1 MFSFNYYNSFNM
13 NKFDR
18 FQYDIKNNYDNKV
31 VINLSPST
39 SFRSR
44 CEFSYEK
51 NHYVMHDIDK
61 KIYMK
66 TFKDASLDIQKLM
79 PVLLNKINENNEI
92 KHKLFQVNFR
102 SNQHNE
108 IMVTMIYH
116 KIIDKS
122 LINLVNQISEDLKAN
137 MIIRSKNYKYETR
150 GLYLDDTLIN
160 KNLKIYQTD
169 NTFTQSNKY
178 LVDKII
184 LKVIDFIE
192 NPDDLLELYCG
203 IGTFTIPLS
212 FMFNKVLATENNR
225 SSIKCLNKSLEDNN
239 ISNIHN
245 ARLSSDEVSELFK
258 GKFFNRMN
266 LKNISDF
273 NFSHILLDPPR
284 SGLTEDVINLA
295 SNFKN
300 IIYVSCNA
308 ETYIRDINLIRSH
321 KITNI
326 ELFDQFP
333 NKNHLEIVSV
343 LKMVE

>member
-1 MFSFNYYNSFNM
+1 M

-18 FQYDIKNNYDNKV
+18 FQDDIKNNYDEKV

-44 CEFSYEK
+44 CEFSYGK
-51 NHYVMHDIDK
+51 NHYVMHDINE
-61 KIYMK
+61 KIYIK

-79 PVLLNKINENNEI
+79 PVLLKRINENNEVN
-92 KHKLFQVNFR
+92 HKLFQVNFR
-102 SNQHNE
+102 SNQHNK

-122 LINLVNQISEDLKAN
+122 LINLVNQISDDLKVN
-137 MIIRSKNYKYETR
+137 IIIRSKNYKYETR
-150 GLYLDDTLIN
+150 GLYLDDTLIY

-178 LVDKII
+178 LVDKMIF
-184 LKVIDFIE
+184 KVIDFIE

-212 FMFNKVLATENNR
+212 FIFNKVLATENNR
-225 SSIKCLNKSLEDNN
+225 NSIKCLNKSLKENN

-258 GKFFNRMN
+258 GKIFNRMN
-266 LKNISDF
+266 SKSISDF

-284 SGLTEDVINLA
+284 SGLTEDVIKLA
-295 SNFKN
+295 SNFEN
-300 IIYVSCNA
+300 IIYVSCSA

-343 LKMVE
+343 LKMIE

>member
-1 MFSFNYYNSFNM
+1 M

-18 FQYDIKNNYDNKV
+18 FQDDIKNNYDEKV

-44 CEFSYEK
+44 CEFSYGK
-51 NHYVMHDIDK
+51 NHYVMHDVNG
-61 KIYMK
+61 KIYIK
-66 TFKDASLDIQKLM
+66 TFKDASLDIQNLM
-79 PVLLNKINENNEI
+79 PVLLKRINENNEI
-92 KHKLFQVNFR
+92 NHKLFQVNFR
-102 SNQHNE
+102 SNQHNK

-122 LINLVNQISEDLKAN
+122 LINLVNQISEDLKVN
-137 MIIRSKNYKYETR
+137 IIIRSKNYKYETK
-150 GLYLDDTLIN
+150 GLYLDDTLIY

-178 LVDKII
+178 LVDKMIF
-184 LKVIDFIE
+184 KVIDLIE

-212 FMFNKVLATENNR
+212 FIFNKVLATENNR
-225 SSIKCLNKSLEDNN
+225 NSIKCLNKSLKENN

-258 GKFFNRMN
+258 GKIFNRMN
-266 LKNISDF
+266 SKSISDF

-343 LKMVE
+343 LKMIE

>member
-1 MFSFNYYNSFNM
+1 M

-18 FQYDIKNNYDNKV
+18 FQVNIKNNYDDKV

-51 NHYVMHDIDK
+51 NHYVMHDVNG
-61 KIYMK
+61 KIYIK
-66 TFKDASLDIQKLM
+66 TFKDASLDIQNLM
-79 PVLLNKINENNEI
+79 PVLLKRINENNEI
-92 KHKLFQVNFR
+92 NHKLFQVNFR
-102 SNQHNE
+102 SNQHNK

-116 KIIDKS
+116 KIIDES
-122 LINLVNQISEDLKAN
+122 LINLVNQISEDLKVN
-137 MIIRSKNYKYETR
+137 IIIRSKNYKYETK
-150 GLYLDDTLIN
+150 GLYLDDSLIY

-178 LVDKII
+178 LVDKMIF
-184 LKVIDFIE
+184 KVIDFIE

-212 FMFNKVLATENNR
+212 FIFNKVLATENNR
-225 SSIKCLNKSLEDNN
+225 NSIKCLNKSLKENN

-266 LKNISDF
+266 SKSISDF
-273 NFSHILLDPPR
+273 NFSHILLDAAYGIRFDSPITKL
-284 SGLTEDVINLA
+284 SKVNLEFVFIETLSINDKSL
-295 SNFKN
+295 
-300 IIYVSCNA
+300 
-308 ETYIRDINLIRSH
+308 
-321 KITNI
+321 
-326 ELFDQFP
+326 QF
-333 NKNHLEIVSV
+333 IF
-343 LKMVE
+343 

>member
-1 MFSFNYYNSFNM
+1 M

-18 FQYDIKNNYDNKV
+18 FQDDIKNNYDNKV

-51 NHYVMHDIDK
+51 NHYVMHDINE
-61 KIYMK
+61 KIYIK
-66 TFKDASLDIQKLM
+66 TFKDASLDIQNLM
-79 PVLLNKINENNEI
+79 PVLLKKINENDKIN
-92 KHKLFQVNFR
+92 HKLFQVNFR

-122 LINLVNQISEDLKAN
+122 LINLVNQISEDLKVN
-137 MIIRSKNYKYETR
+137 IIIRSKNYKYETR
-150 GLYLDDTLIN
+150 GLYLDDTLIY

-178 LVDKII
+178 LVDKMI

-212 FMFNKVLATENNR
+212 FIFNKVLATENNR
-225 SSIKCLNKSLEDNN
+225 NSIKCLNKSLEENN

-258 GKFFNRMN
+258 GKIFNRMN
-266 LKNISDF
+266 SKSISDF

-308 ETYIRDINLIRSH
+308 ETYIRDINLISSH

-343 LKMVE
+343 LKMIE

>member
-1 MFSFNYYNSFNM
+1 M

-18 FQYDIKNNYDNKV
+18 FQDDIKNNYDEKV
-31 VINLSPST
+31 VINLSPSK

-44 CEFSYEK
+44 CEFSYGK
-51 NHYVMHDIDK
+51 NHYVMHDINE
-61 KIYMK
+61 KIYIK
-66 TFKDASLDIQKLM
+66 TFKDASLDIQNLM
-79 PVLLNKINENNEI
+79 PVLLKRINENNEI
-92 KHKLFQVNFR
+92 NHKLFQVNFR
-102 SNQHNE
+102 SNQHNK

-122 LINLVNQISEDLKAN
+122 LINIVNQISDDLKVN
-137 MIIRSKNYKYETR
+137 IIIRSKNYKYETR
-150 GLYLDDTLIN
+150 GLYLDDTLIY

-178 LVDKII
+178 LVDKMIF
-184 LKVIDFIE
+184 KVIDFIE

-212 FMFNKVLATENNR
+212 FIFNKVLATENNR
-225 SSIKCLNKSLEDNN
+225 NSIKCLKKSLKENN

-266 LKNISDF
+266 SKSISDF

-300 IIYVSCNA
+300 IIYVSCSA

-343 LKMVE
+343 LKMIE

>member
-1 MFSFNYYNSFNM
+1 M

-18 FQYDIKNNYDNKV
+18 FQDDIKNNYDEKV

-51 NHYVMHDIDK
+51 NHYVMHDINE
-61 KIYMK
+61 KIYIK
-66 TFKDASLDIQKLM
+66 TFKDASLDIQNLM
-79 PVLLNKINENNEI
+79 PVLLKRINENNEI
-92 KHKLFQVNFR
+92 NHKLFQVNFR
-102 SNQHNE
+102 SNQHNK

-122 LINLVNQISEDLKAN
+122 LINLVNQISGDLKVN
-137 MIIRSKNYKYETR
+137 IIIRSKNYKYETR
-150 GLYLDDTLIN
+150 DLYLDDTLIY

-178 LVDKII
+178 LVDKMIF
-184 LKVIDFIE
+184 KVIDFIE

-212 FMFNKVLATENNR
+212 FIFNKVLATENNR
-225 SSIKCLNKSLEDNN
+225 NSIKCLNKSLKENN

-258 GKFFNRMN
+258 GKIFNRMN
-266 LKNISDF
+266 SKSISDF

-300 IIYVSCNA
+300 IIYISCNA

-343 LKMVE
+343 LKMIE

>member
-1 MFSFNYYNSFNM
+1 M
-13 NKFDR
+13 NKFDK
-18 FQYDIKNNYDNKV
+18 FQDDIKNNYDEKV

-51 NHYVMHDIDK
+51 NHYVMHDINE
-61 KIYMK
+61 KIYIK
-66 TFKDASLDIQKLM
+66 TFKDASLDIQNLM
-79 PVLLNKINENNEI
+79 PVLLKRINENNEI
-92 KHKLFQVNFR
+92 NHKLFQVNFR
-102 SNQHNE
+102 SNQHNK

-116 KIIDKS
+116 KIIDES
-122 LINLVNQISEDLKAN
+122 LINLVNQISEDLKVN
-137 MIIRSKNYKYETR
+137 IIIRSKNYKYETK
-150 GLYLDDTLIN
+150 GLYLDDSLIY

-178 LVDKII
+178 LVDKMIF
-184 LKVIDFIE
+184 KVIDFIE

-212 FMFNKVLATENNR
+212 FIFNKVLATENNR
-225 SSIKCLNKSLEDNN
+225 NSIKCLNKSLKENN

-258 GKFFNRMN
+258 GKIFNRMN
-266 LKNISDF
+266 SKNIYDF

-308 ETYIRDINLIRSH
+308 KTYIRDINLIKSH
-321 KITNI
+321 KITKI

>member
-1 MFSFNYYNSFNM
+1 M

-18 FQYDIKNNYDNKV
+18 FQDDIKNNYDEKV

-44 CEFSYEK
+44 CEFSYGK
-51 NHYVMHDIDK
+51 NHYVMHDINE
-61 KIYMK
+61 KIYIK
-66 TFKDASLDIQKLM
+66 TFKDASLDIQNLM
-79 PVLLNKINENNEI
+79 PVLLKRINENNEVN
-92 KHKLFQVNFR
+92 HKLFQVNFR
-102 SNQHNE
+102 SNQHNK

-122 LINLVNQISEDLKAN
+122 LINLVNQISDDLKVN
-137 MIIRSKNYKYETR
+137 IIIRSKNYKYETR
-150 GLYLDDTLIN
+150 GLYLDDTLIY

-178 LVDKII
+178 LVDKMIF
-184 LKVIDFIE
+184 KVIDFIE

-212 FMFNKVLATENNR
+212 FIFNKVLATENNR
-225 SSIKCLNKSLEDNN
+225 NSIKCLKKSLKENN

-266 LKNISDF
+266 SKSISDF

-300 IIYVSCNA
+300 IIYVSCSA

-343 LKMVE
+343 LKMIE

>member
-1 MFSFNYYNSFNM
+1 M

-18 FQYDIKNNYDNKV
+18 FQDDIKNNYDEKV

-44 CEFSYEK
+44 CEFSYGK
-51 NHYVMHDIDK
+51 NHYVMHDINE
-61 KIYMK
+61 KIYIK
-66 TFKDASLDIQKLM
+66 TFKDASLDIQNLM
-79 PVLLNKINENNEI
+79 PVLLKRINENNEVN
-92 KHKLFQVNFR
+92 HKLFQVNFR
-102 SNQHNE
+102 SNQHNK

-122 LINLVNQISEDLKAN
+122 LINIVNQISDDLKVN
-137 MIIRSKNYKYETR
+137 IIIRSKNYKYETR
-150 GLYLDDTLIN
+150 GLYLDDTLIY

-178 LVDKII
+178 LVDKMIF
-184 LKVIDFIE
+184 KVIDFIE

-212 FMFNKVLATENNR
+212 FIFNKVLATENNR
-225 SSIKCLNKSLEDNN
+225 NSIKCLKKSLKENN

-266 LKNISDF
+266 SESISDF

-300 IIYVSCNA
+300 IIYVSCSA

-333 NKNHLEIVSV
+333 NKNHLEIMSV
-343 LKMVE
+343 LKMIE

>member
-1 MFSFNYYNSFNM
+1 M

-18 FQYDIKNNYDNKV
+18 FQDDIKNNYEDKL

-51 NHYVMHDIDK
+51 NYYVMHDINE
-61 KIYMK
+61 KIYIK
-66 TFKDASLDIQKLM
+66 TFKDASLDIQNLM
-79 PVLLNKINENNEI
+79 PVLLKKINENNEI
-92 KHKLFQVNFR
+92 KHKLFQINFR
-102 SNQHNE
+102 SNQHNK
-108 IMVTMIYH
+108 IMVTLIYH

-122 LINLVNQISEDLKAN
+122 LINLVNQISEDLEVN

-150 GLYLDDTLIN
+150 SLYLKDILTY

-178 LVDKII
+178 LVDGMI

-192 NPDDLLELYCG
+192 NPNDLLELYCG
-203 IGTFTIPLS
+203 IGTFTVPLS
-212 FMFNKVLATENNR
+212 FIFNKVLATENNR
-225 SSIKCLNKSLEDNN
+225 NSIRCLNKSLEENN
-239 ISNIHN
+239 ISNIYN
-245 ARLSSDEVSELFK
+245 ARLSSEEVSELFK
-258 GKFFNRMN
+258 GKIFNRMN
-266 LKNISDF
+266 STNISDF

-308 ETYIRDINLIRSH
+308 KTYIRDINLIKSH
-321 KITNI
+321 KITKI

>member
-1 MFSFNYYNSFNM
+1 M

-18 FQYDIKNNYDNKV
+18 FQVNIKNNYDDKV

-44 CEFSYEK
+44 CEFSYGK
-51 NHYVMHDIDK
+51 NHYVMHDVNG
-61 KIYMK
+61 KIYIK
-66 TFKDASLDIQKLM
+66 TFKDASLDIQNLM
-79 PVLLNKINENNEI
+79 PVLLKRINENNEI
-92 KHKLFQVNFR
+92 NHKLFQVNFR
-102 SNQHNE
+102 SNQHNK

-122 LINLVNQISEDLKAN
+122 LLNLVNQISDDLKVN
-137 MIIRSKNYKYETR
+137 IIIRSKNFKYETKC
-150 GLYLDDTLIN
+150 LYLDDTLIYQ
-160 KNLKIYQTD
+160 NLKIYQTD

-178 LVDKII
+178 LVDKMIF
-184 LKVIDFIE
+184 KVIDFIE

-212 FMFNKVLATENNR
+212 FIFNKVLATENNR
-225 SSIKCLNKSLEDNN
+225 NSIKCLNKSLKENN

-258 GKFFNRMN
+258 GKIFNRMN
-266 LKNISDF
+266 SKSISDF

-300 IIYVSCNA
+300 IIYISCNA

-343 LKMVE
+343 LKMIE

>member
-1 MFSFNYYNSFNM
+1 M

-18 FQYDIKNNYDNKV
+18 FQDDIKNNYDEKV

-44 CEFSYEK
+44 CEFSYGK
-51 NHYVMHDIDK
+51 NHYVMHDINE
-61 KIYMK
+61 KIYIK
-66 TFKDASLDIQKLM
+66 TFKDASLDIQNLM
-79 PVLLNKINENNEI
+79 PVLLKRINENNEVN
-92 KHKLFQVNFR
+92 HKLFQVNFR
-102 SNQHNE
+102 SNQHNK

-122 LINLVNQISEDLKAN
+122 LINIVNQISDDLKVN
-137 MIIRSKNYKYETR
+137 IIIRSKNYKYETR
-150 GLYLDDTLIN
+150 GLYLDDTLIY

-178 LVDKII
+178 LVDKMIF
-184 LKVIDFIE
+184 KVIDFIE

-212 FMFNKVLATENNR
+212 FIFNKVLATENNR
-225 SSIKCLNKSLEDNN
+225 NSIKCLRKSLKENN

-266 LKNISDF
+266 SKSISDF

-300 IIYVSCNA
+300 IIYVSCSA

-343 LKMVE
+343 LKMIE

>member
-1 MFSFNYYNSFNM
+1 
-13 NKFDR
+13 
-18 FQYDIKNNYDNKV
+18 
-31 VINLSPST
+31 
-39 SFRSR
+39 
-44 CEFSYEK
+44 
-51 NHYVMHDIDK
+51 
-61 KIYMK
+61 
-66 TFKDASLDIQKLM
+66 M
-79 PVLLNKINENNEI
+79 PVLLKRINENNEI
-92 KHKLFQVNFR
+92 NHKLFQVNFR
-102 SNQHNE
+102 SNQHNK

-122 LINLVNQISEDLKAN
+122 LINILNEISDDLKVN
-137 MIIRSKNYKYETR
+137 IIIRSKNYKYETK
-150 GLYLDDTLIN
+150 GLYLDDSLIY

-178 LVDKII
+178 LVDKMIF
-184 LKVIDFIE
+184 KVIDFIE
-192 NPDDLLELYCG
+192 NPEDLLELYCG

-212 FMFNKVLATENNR
+212 FIFNKVLATENNR
-225 SSIKCLNKSLEDNN
+225 NSIKCLNKSLKENN

-258 GKFFNRMN
+258 GKIFNRMN
-266 LKNISDF
+266 SKSISDF

-300 IIYVSCNA
+300 IIYVSCST

-343 LKMVE
+343 LKMIE

>member
-1 MFSFNYYNSFNM
+1 M

-18 FQYDIKNNYDNKV
+18 FQDDIKNNYDEKV

-51 NHYVMHDIDK
+51 NHYVMHGISE
-61 KIYMK
+61 KIYIK
-66 TFKDASLDIQKLM
+66 NFKDASLDIQNLM
-79 PVLLNKINENNEI
+79 PVLLKRINENNVVN
-92 KHKLFQVNFR
+92 HKLFQINFR
-102 SNQHNE
+102 SNQHNK

-116 KIIDKS
+116 KIINKS
-122 LINLVNQISEDLKAN
+122 LINLVNQISEDLKVN
-137 MIIRSKNYKYETR
+137 IIIRSKNYKYETR
-150 GLYLDDTLIN
+150 GLYLDDTLIY

-178 LVDKII
+178 LVDKMIF
-184 LKVIDFIE
+184 KVIDFIE

-212 FMFNKVLATENNR
+212 FIFNKVLATENNR
-225 SSIKCLNKSLEDNN
+225 NSIKCLNKSLKENN

-266 LKNISDF
+266 SKSISDF

-284 SGLTEDVINLA
+284 SGLTKDVINLA

-300 IIYVSCNA
+300 IIYVSCSA

-343 LKMVE
+343 LKMIE

>member
-1 MFSFNYYNSFNM
+1 M

-18 FQYDIKNNYDNKV
+18 FQDDIKNNYEDKL

-51 NHYVMHDIDK
+51 NHYVMHDNNK
-61 KIYMK
+61 KIYIK
-66 TFKDASLDIQKLM
+66 TFKDASLDIQNLM
-79 PVLLNKINENNEI
+79 PVLLKKINENNKI
-92 KHKLFQVNFR
+92 NHKLFQVNFR

-122 LINLVNQISEDLKAN
+122 LINLVNQISEDLRVN

-150 GLYLDDTLIN
+150 GLYLDDTLIY

-178 LVDKII
+178 LVDKMI
-184 LKVIDFIE
+184 LRVIDFIE

-212 FMFNKVLATENNR
+212 FIFNKVLATENNR
-225 SSIKCLNKSLEDNN
+225 NSIKCLNKSLEENN

-266 LKNISDF
+266 SKNISDF

-343 LKMVE
+343 LKMIE

>member
-1 MFSFNYYNSFNM
+1 M

-18 FQYDIKNNYDNKV
+18 FQDDIKNNYDEKV

-44 CEFSYEK
+44 CEFSYGK
-51 NHYVMHDIDK
+51 NHYVMHDINE
-61 KIYMK
+61 KIYIK
-66 TFKDASLDIQKLM
+66 TFKDASLDIQNLM
-79 PVLLNKINENNEI
+79 PVLLKRINENNEVN
-92 KHKLFQVNFR
+92 HKLFQVNFR
-102 SNQHNE
+102 SNQHNK

-122 LINLVNQISEDLKAN
+122 LINIVNQISDDLKVN
-137 MIIRSKNYKYETR
+137 IIIRSKNYKYETR
-150 GLYLDDTLIN
+150 GLYLDDTLIY

-178 LVDKII
+178 LVDKMIF
-184 LKVIDFIE
+184 KVIDFIE

-212 FMFNKVLATENNR
+212 FIFNKVLATENNR
-225 SSIKCLNKSLEDNN
+225 NSIKCLKKSLKENN

-258 GKFFNRMN
+258 GRIFNRMN
-266 LKNISDF
+266 SKSTSDF

-300 IIYVSCNA
+300 IIYVSCSA

-343 LKMVE
+343 LKMIE

>member
-1 MFSFNYYNSFNM
+1 M

-18 FQYDIKNNYDNKV
+18 FQDNIKNNYDEKV

-44 CEFSYEK
+44 CEFSYGK
-51 NHYVMHDIDK
+51 NHYVMHDINE
-61 KIYMK
+61 KIYIK
-66 TFKDASLDIQKLM
+66 TFKDASLDIQNLM
-79 PVLLNKINENNEI
+79 PVLLKRINENNEVN
-92 KHKLFQVNFR
+92 HKLFQVNFR
-102 SNQHNE
+102 SNQHNK

-122 LINLVNQISEDLKAN
+122 LINIVNQISDDLKVN
-137 MIIRSKNYKYETR
+137 IIIRSKNYKYETR
-150 GLYLDDTLIN
+150 GLYLDDTLIY

-178 LVDKII
+178 LVDKMIF
-184 LKVIDFIE
+184 KVIDFIE

-212 FMFNKVLATENNR
+212 FIFNKVLATENNR
-225 SSIKCLNKSLEDNN
+225 NSIKCLKKSLKENN

-266 LKNISDF
+266 SKSISDF

-300 IIYVSCNA
+300 IIYVSCSA

-343 LKMVE
+343 LKMIE

>member
-1 MFSFNYYNSFNM
+1 M
-13 NKFDR
+13 NKFDK
-18 FQYDIKNNYDNKV
+18 FQDDIKNNYDEKV

-44 CEFSYEK
+44 CEFSYGK
-51 NHYVMHDIDK
+51 NHYVMHDVNG
-61 KIYMK
+61 KIYIK
-66 TFKDASLDIQKLM
+66 TFKDASLDIQNLM
-79 PVLLNKINENNEI
+79 PVLLKRINENNEVN
-92 KHKLFQVNFR
+92 HKLFQVNFR
-102 SNQHNE
+102 SNQHNK

-122 LINLVNQISEDLKAN
+122 LINLVNQISDDLKVN
-137 MIIRSKNYKYETR
+137 IIIRSKNYKYETR
-150 GLYLDDTLIN
+150 GLYLDDTLIY

-178 LVDKII
+178 LVDKMIF
-184 LKVIDFIE
+184 KVIDLIE
-192 NPDDLLELYCG
+192 SPDDLLELYCG

-212 FMFNKVLATENNR
+212 FIFNKVLATENNR
-225 SSIKCLNKSLEDNN
+225 NSIKCLNKSLKENN

-258 GKFFNRMN
+258 GKIFNRMN
-266 LKNISDF
+266 SKSISDF

-300 IIYVSCNA
+300 IIYVSCST

-343 LKMVE
+343 LKMIE

>member
-1 MFSFNYYNSFNM
+1 M

-18 FQYDIKNNYDNKV
+18 FQDDIKNNYDEKV

-44 CEFSYEK
+44 CEFSYGK
-51 NHYVMHDIDK
+51 NHYVMHDVNG
-61 KIYMK
+61 KIYIK
-66 TFKDASLDIQKLM
+66 TFKDASLDIQNLM
-79 PVLLNKINENNEI
+79 PVLLKRINENNEVN
-92 KHKLFQVNFR
+92 HKLFQVNFR
-102 SNQHNE
+102 SNQHNK

-122 LINLVNQISEDLKAN
+122 LINIVNQISDDLKVN
-137 MIIRSKNYKYETR
+137 IIIRSKNYKYETR
-150 GLYLDDTLIN
+150 GLYLDDTLIY

-178 LVDKII
+178 LVDKMIF
-184 LKVIDFIE
+184 KVIDFIE

-212 FMFNKVLATENNR
+212 FIFNKVLATENNR
-225 SSIKCLNKSLEDNN
+225 NSIKCLKKSLKENN

-266 LKNISDF
+266 SKSISDF

-300 IIYVSCNA
+300 IIYVSCSA

-343 LKMVE
+343 LKMIE

>member
-1 MFSFNYYNSFNM
+1 M

-18 FQYDIKNNYDNKV
+18 FQVNIKNNYDDKV

-51 NHYVMHDIDK
+51 NHYVMHDINE
-61 KIYMK
+61 KIYIK
-66 TFKDASLDIQKLM
+66 TFKDASLDIQNLM
-79 PVLLNKINENNEI
+79 PVLLKRINENNEI
-92 KHKLFQVNFR
+92 NHKLFQVNFR
-102 SNQHNE
+102 SNQHNK

-122 LINLVNQISEDLKAN
+122 LINLVNQISDDLKVN
-137 MIIRSKNYKYETR
+137 IIIRSKNYKYETR
-150 GLYLDDTLIN
+150 GLYLDDTLIY

-178 LVDKII
+178 LVDKMIF
-184 LKVIDFIE
+184 KVIDFIE

-212 FMFNKVLATENNR
+212 FIFNKVLATENNR
-225 SSIKCLNKSLEDNN
+225 NSIKCLNKSLKENN

-258 GKFFNRMN
+258 GKIFNRMN
-266 LKNISDF
+266 SKSISDF

-300 IIYVSCNA
+300 IIYISCNA

-343 LKMVE
+343 LKMIE

>member
-1 MFSFNYYNSFNM
+1 M

-18 FQYDIKNNYDNKV
+18 FQDDIKNNYDNKV

-66 TFKDASLDIQKLM
+66 TFKDASLDIQNLM
-79 PVLLNKINENNEI
+79 PVLLKKINENNEI
-92 KHKLFQVNFR
+92 KHELFQVNFR

-178 LVDKII
+178 LVDKMI

-192 NPDDLLELYCG
+192 NPNDLLELYCG

-225 SSIKCLNKSLEDNN
+225 NSIKCLNKSLEDNN

-266 LKNISDF
+266 SKKISDF
-273 NFSHILLDPPR
+273 NFSHILVDPPR
-284 SGLTEDVINLA
+284 YGLTEDVINLA

-343 LKMVE
+343 LKMIE

>member
-1 MFSFNYYNSFNM
+1 M

-18 FQYDIKNNYDNKV
+18 FQDDIKNNYDEKV

-44 CEFSYEK
+44 CEFSYGK
-51 NHYVMHDIDK
+51 NHYVMHDINE
-61 KIYMK
+61 KIYIK
-66 TFKDASLDIQKLM
+66 TFKDASLDIQNLM
-79 PVLLNKINENNEI
+79 PVLLKRINENNEVN
-92 KHKLFQVNFR
+92 HKLFQVNFR
-102 SNQHNE
+102 SNQHNK

-122 LINLVNQISEDLKAN
+122 LINIVNQISDDLKVN
-137 MIIRSKNYKYETR
+137 IIIRSKNYKYETR
-150 GLYLDDTLIN
+150 GLYLDDTLIY

-178 LVDKII
+178 LVDKMIF
-184 LKVIDFIE
+184 KVIDFIE

-212 FMFNKVLATENNR
+212 FIFNKVLATENNR
-225 SSIKCLNKSLEDNN
+225 NSIKCLRKSLKENN

-258 GKFFNRMN
+258 GKIFNRMN
-266 LKNISDF
+266 SKSISDF

-300 IIYVSCNA
+300 IIYVSCNP

-343 LKMVE
+343 LKMIE

>member
-1 MFSFNYYNSFNM
+1 M

-18 FQYDIKNNYDNKV
+18 FQDDIKNNYDEKV

-44 CEFSYEK
+44 CEFSYGK
-51 NHYVMHDIDK
+51 NHYVMHDINE
-61 KIYMK
+61 KIYIK
-66 TFKDASLDIQKLM
+66 TFKDASLDIQNLM
-79 PVLLNKINENNEI
+79 PVLLKRINENNEVN
-92 KHKLFQVNFR
+92 HKLFQVNFR
-102 SNQHNE
+102 SNQHNK

-122 LINLVNQISEDLKAN
+122 LINLVNQISDDLKVN
-137 MIIRSKNYKYETR
+137 IIIRSKNYKYETR
-150 GLYLDDTLIN
+150 GLYLDDTLIY

-178 LVDKII
+178 LVDKLIV
-184 LKVIDFIE
+184 KVIDVIE

-212 FMFNKVLATENNR
+212 FIFNKVLATENNR
-225 SSIKCLNKSLEDNN
+225 NSIKCLNKSLKENN

-258 GKFFNRMN
+258 GKIFNRMN
-266 LKNISDF
+266 SKSISDF

-300 IIYVSCNA
+300 IIYVSCSA

-343 LKMVE
+343 LKMIE

>member
-1 MFSFNYYNSFNM
+1 M

-18 FQYDIKNNYDNKV
+18 FQDDIKNNYDEKV

-44 CEFSYEK
+44 CEFSYGK
-51 NHYVMHDIDK
+51 NHYVMHDINE
-61 KIYMK
+61 KIYIK
-66 TFKDASLDIQKLM
+66 TFKDASLDIQNLM
-79 PVLLNKINENNEI
+79 PVLLKRINENNEVN
-92 KHKLFQVNFR
+92 HKLFQVNFR
-102 SNQHNE
+102 SNQHNK

-122 LINLVNQISEDLKAN
+122 LINIVNQISEDLKVN
-137 MIIRSKNYKYETR
+137 IIIRSKNYKYETR
-150 GLYLDDTLIN
+150 GLYLDDTLIY

-178 LVDKII
+178 LVDKMIF
-184 LKVIDFIE
+184 KVIDFIE

-212 FMFNKVLATENNR
+212 FIFNKVLATENNR
-225 SSIKCLNKSLEDNN
+225 NSIKCLKKSLKENN

-258 GKFFNRMN
+258 GKIFNRMN
-266 LKNISDF
+266 SKNISDF

-300 IIYVSCNA
+300 IIYVSCNP

-343 LKMVE
+343 LKMIE

>member
-1 MFSFNYYNSFNM
+1 M

-18 FQYDIKNNYDNKV
+18 FQDDIKNNYDEKV

-44 CEFSYEK
+44 CEFSYGK
-51 NHYVMHDIDK
+51 NHYVMHDINE
-61 KIYMK
+61 KIYIK
-66 TFKDASLDIQKLM
+66 TFKDASLDIQNLM
-79 PVLLNKINENNEI
+79 PVLLKRINENNVVN
-92 KHKLFQVNFR
+92 HKLFQVNFR
-102 SNQHNE
+102 SNQHNK

-122 LINLVNQISEDLKAN
+122 LINLVNQISDDLKVN
-137 MIIRSKNYKYETR
+137 IIIRSKNYKYETR
-150 GLYLDDTLIN
+150 GLYLDDTLIY

-178 LVDKII
+178 LVDKMIF
-184 LKVIDFIE
+184 KVIDFIE

-212 FMFNKVLATENNR
+212 FIFNKVLATENNR
-225 SSIKCLNKSLEDNN
+225 NSIKCLNKSLKENN

-258 GKFFNRMN
+258 GKIFNRMN
-266 LKNISDF
+266 SKSISDF

-284 SGLTEDVINLA
+284 SGLTENVIKLA

-300 IIYVSCNA
+300 IIYISCSA
-308 ETYIRDINLIRSH
+308 KTYIRDINLIRSH

-343 LKMVE
+343 LKIIE

>member
-1 MFSFNYYNSFNM
+1 M

-18 FQYDIKNNYDNKV
+18 FQDDIKNNYDEKV

-44 CEFSYEK
+44 CEFSYGK
-51 NHYVMHDIDK
+51 NHYVMHDINE
-61 KIYMK
+61 KIYIK
-66 TFKDASLDIQKLM
+66 TFKDASLDIQNLM
-79 PVLLNKINENNEI
+79 PVLLKRINENNEVN
-92 KHKLFQVNFR
+92 HKLFQVNFR
-102 SNQHNE
+102 SNQHNK

-122 LINLVNQISEDLKAN
+122 LINLVNQISEDLKVN
-137 MIIRSKNYKYETR
+137 IIIRSKNYKYETR
-150 GLYLDDTLIN
+150 GLYLDDTLIY

-178 LVDKII
+178 LVNKMIF
-184 LKVIDFIE
+184 KVIDFIE
-192 NPDDLLELYCG
+192 NPGDLLELYCG

-212 FMFNKVLATENNR
+212 FIFNKVLATENNR
-225 SSIKCLNKSLEDNN
+225 NSIKCLKKSLKENN

-258 GKFFNRMN
+258 GKIFNRMN
-266 LKNISDF
+266 SKNISDF

-300 IIYVSCNA
+300 IIYVSCSA

-343 LKMVE
+343 LKMIE

>member
-1 MFSFNYYNSFNM
+1 M
-13 NKFDR
+13 NKFDK
-18 FQYDIKNNYDNKV
+18 FQNDIKNNYVDKV

-51 NHYVMHDIDK
+51 NHYVMHDINE
-61 KIYMK
+61 KIYIK
-66 TFKDASLDIQKLM
+66 TFKDASLDIQNLM
-79 PVLLNKINENNEI
+79 PVLLKKINENIEI
-92 KHKLFQVNFR
+92 NHKLFQVNFR
-102 SNQHNE
+102 SNQHNK

-122 LINLVNQISEDLKAN
+122 LINLVNQISEDLKVN
-137 MIIRSKNYKYETR
+137 IIIRSKNFKYETKC
-150 GLYLDDTLIN
+150 LYLDDTLIYQ
-160 KNLKIYQTD
+160 NLKIYQTD

-178 LVDKII
+178 LVDKMIF
-184 LKVIDFIE
+184 KVIDFIK

-212 FMFNKVLATENNR
+212 FIFNKVLATENNR
-225 SSIKCLNKSLEDNN
+225 NSIKCLNKSLKENN

-258 GKFFNRMN
+258 GKIFNRMN
-266 LKNISDF
+266 SKNIYDF

-308 ETYIRDINLIRSH
+308 ETYIRDINLITSH

-343 LKMVE
+343 LKMIE

>member
-1 MFSFNYYNSFNM
+1 M

-18 FQYDIKNNYDNKV
+18 FQDDIKNNYDNKV

-51 NHYVMHDIDK
+51 NHYVMHDINK
-61 KIYMK
+61 KIYIK
-66 TFKDASLDIQKLM
+66 TFKDASLDIQNLM
-79 PVLLNKINENNEI
+79 PVLLKKINENDKIN
-92 KHKLFQVNFR
+92 HKLFQVNFR

-116 KIIDKS
+116 KMIDKF
-122 LINLVNQISEDLKAN
+122 LINLVNQISADLKVN

-150 GLYLDDTLIN
+150 GLYLDDTLIY

-178 LVDKII
+178 LVDKMI
-184 LKVIDFIE
+184 LRVIDFIE

-225 SSIKCLNKSLEDNN
+225 NSIKCLNKSLEENN

-258 GKFFNRMN
+258 GKIFNRMN
-266 LKNISDF
+266 SKNISDF

-343 LKMVE
+343 LEMIE

>member
-1 MFSFNYYNSFNM
+1 M

-18 FQYDIKNNYDNKV
+18 FQDDIKNNYHEKV

-44 CEFSYEK
+44 CEFSYGK
-51 NHYVMHDIDK
+51 NHYVMHDINE
-61 KIYMK
+61 KIYIK
-66 TFKDASLDIQKLM
+66 TFKDASLDIQNLM
-79 PVLLNKINENNEI
+79 PVLLKRINENNEVN
-92 KHKLFQVNFR
+92 HKLFQVNFR
-102 SNQHNE
+102 SNQHNK

-122 LINLVNQISEDLKAN
+122 LINIVNQISDDLKVN
-137 MIIRSKNYKYETR
+137 IIIRSKNYKYETR
-150 GLYLDDTLIN
+150 GLYLDDTLIY

-178 LVDKII
+178 LVDKMIF
-184 LKVIDFIE
+184 KVIDFIE

-212 FMFNKVLATENNR
+212 FIFNKVLATENNR
-225 SSIKCLNKSLEDNN
+225 NSIKCLRKSLKENN

-258 GKFFNRMN
+258 GKIFNRMN
-266 LKNISDF
+266 SKSISDF

-300 IIYVSCNA
+300 IIYVSCNP

-343 LKMVE
+343 LKMIE

>member
-1 MFSFNYYNSFNM
+1 
-13 NKFDR
+13 
-18 FQYDIKNNYDNKV
+18 
-31 VINLSPST
+31 
-39 SFRSR
+39 
-44 CEFSYEK
+44 
-51 NHYVMHDIDK
+51 
-61 KIYMK
+61 
-66 TFKDASLDIQKLM
+66 
-79 PVLLNKINENNEI
+79 
-92 KHKLFQVNFR
+92 
-102 SNQHNE
+102 
-108 IMVTMIYH
+108 MVTMIYY

-122 LINLVNQISEDLKAN
+122 LINIVNQISDDLKVN
-137 MIIRSKNYKYETR
+137 IIIRSKNYKYETR
-150 GLYLDDTLIN
+150 GLYLDDTLIY

-178 LVDKII
+178 LVDKMIF
-184 LKVIDFIE
+184 KVIDFIE

-212 FMFNKVLATENNR
+212 FIFNKVLATENNR
-225 SSIKCLNKSLEDNN
+225 NSIKCLKKSLKENN

-266 LKNISDF
+266 SKSISDF

-300 IIYVSCNA
+300 IIYVSCSA

-326 ELFDQFP
+326 ELFDPFP

-343 LKMVE
+343 LKMIE

>member
-1 MFSFNYYNSFNM
+1 M

-18 FQYDIKNNYDNKV
+18 FQDDIKNNYDEKV

-44 CEFSYEK
+44 CEFSYGK
-51 NHYVMHDIDK
+51 NHYVMHDINE
-61 KIYMK
+61 KIYIK
-66 TFKDASLDIQKLM
+66 TFKDASLDIQNLM
-79 PVLLNKINENNEI
+79 PVLLKRINENNEI
-92 KHKLFQVNFR
+92 NHKLFQVNFR
-102 SNQHNE
+102 SNQHNK

-122 LINLVNQISEDLKAN
+122 LINIVNQISDDLKVN
-137 MIIRSKNYKYETR
+137 IIIRSKNYKYETR
-150 GLYLDDTLIN
+150 GLYLDDTLIY

-178 LVDKII
+178 LVDKMIF
-184 LKVIDFIE
+184 KVIDFIE

-212 FMFNKVLATENNR
+212 FTFNKVLATENNR
-225 SSIKCLNKSLEDNN
+225 NSIKCLNKSLKENN

-266 LKNISDF
+266 SKSISDF

-300 IIYVSCNA
+300 IIYVSCSA

-343 LKMVE
+343 LKMIE

>member
-1 MFSFNYYNSFNM
+1 M

-18 FQYDIKNNYDNKV
+18 FQDDIKNNYEGKL

-51 NHYVMHDIDK
+51 NYYVMHDINE
-61 KIYMK
+61 KIYIK
-66 TFKDASLDIQKLM
+66 TFKDASLDIQNLM
-79 PVLLNKINENNEI
+79 PVLLKRINENNEVN
-92 KHKLFQVNFR
+92 HKLFQVNFR
-102 SNQHNE
+102 SNQHNK
-108 IMVTMIYH
+108 IMVTLIYH

-122 LINLVNQISEDLKAN
+122 LINLVNQISEDLKVN
-137 MIIRSKNYKYETR
+137 IIIRSKNYKYETK
-150 GLYLDDTLIN
+150 GLYLDDSLIY

-178 LVDKII
+178 LVDKMIF
-184 LKVIDFIE
+184 KVIDFIE

-212 FMFNKVLATENNR
+212 FIFNKVLATENNR
-225 SSIKCLNKSLEDNN
+225 NSIKCLNKSLKENN

-258 GKFFNRMN
+258 GKIFNRMN
-266 LKNISDF
+266 SKSISDF

-300 IIYVSCNA
+300 IIYVSCNS
-308 ETYIRDINLIRSH
+308 ETYARDIKLLESH
-321 KITNI
+321 EIDKV
-326 ELFDQFP
+326 ELYDQFP
-333 NKNHLEIVSV
+333 NKNHLEIVSL
-343 LKMVE
+343 LKKVK

>member
-1 MFSFNYYNSFNM
+1 M

-18 FQYDIKNNYDNKV
+18 FQDDIKNNYDEKV

-51 NHYVMHDIDK
+51 NHYVMHDINE
-61 KIYMK
+61 KIYIK
-66 TFKDASLDIQKLM
+66 TFKDASLDIQNLM
-79 PVLLNKINENNEI
+79 PVLLKRINENNEVN
-92 KHKLFQVNFR
+92 HKLFQVNFR
-102 SNQHNE
+102 SNQHNK

-122 LINLVNQISEDLKAN
+122 LINIVNQISDDLKVN
-137 MIIRSKNYKYETR
+137 IIIRSKNYKYETR
-150 GLYLDDTLIN
+150 GLYLDDTLIY

-178 LVDKII
+178 LVDKMIF
-184 LKVIDFIE
+184 KVIDFIE

-212 FMFNKVLATENNR
+212 FIFNKVLATENNR
-225 SSIKCLNKSLEDNN
+225 NSIKCLKKSLKENN

-266 LKNISDF
+266 SKSISDF

-300 IIYVSCNA
+300 IIYVSCSA

-343 LKMVE
+343 LKMIE

>member
-1 MFSFNYYNSFNM
+1 M

-18 FQYDIKNNYDNKV
+18 FQDDIKNNYDDKV
-31 VINLSPST
+31 AINLSPAT

-44 CEFSYEK
+44 CEFSYRK
-51 NHYVMHDIDK
+51 NHYVMHDINE
-61 KIYMK
+61 KIYIK
-66 TFKDASLDIQKLM
+66 TFKDASLSIQNLM
-79 PVLLNKINENNEI
+79 PVLLKRINENNEI
-92 KHKLFQVNFR
+92 NQKLFQVNFR
-102 SNQHNE
+102 SNQHNK

-122 LINLVNQISEDLKAN
+122 LINLVNQVSEDLKIN
-137 MIIRSKNYKYETR
+137 IIIRSKNYKYETR
-150 GLYLDDTLIN
+150 GLYLDDTLIY

-178 LVDKII
+178 LVDKMIF
-184 LKVIDFIE
+184 KVIDFIE

-212 FMFNKVLATENNR
+212 FIFNKVLATENNR
-225 SSIKCLNKSLEDNN
+225 NSIKCLNKSLKENN

-245 ARLSSDEVSELFK
+245 ARLSSDEVSKLFK
-258 GKFFNRMN
+258 GKIFNRMN
-266 LKNISDF
+266 SKTISDF

-321 KITNI
+321 KITKI

-333 NKNHLEIVSV
+333 NKNHLEIISV
-343 LKMVE
+343 LKMIE

>member
-1 MFSFNYYNSFNM
+1 M

-18 FQYDIKNNYDNKV
+18 FQDDIKNNYDEKV

-51 NHYVMHDIDK
+51 NHYVMHDINE
-61 KIYMK
+61 KIYIK
-66 TFKDASLDIQKLM
+66 TFKDASLDIQNLM
-79 PVLLNKINENNEI
+79 PVLLKRINGNNEI
-92 KHKLFQVNFR
+92 NHKLFQVNFR
-102 SNQHNE
+102 SNQHNK

-122 LINLVNQISEDLKAN
+122 LINLVKHISDDLKVN
-137 MIIRSKNYKYETR
+137 IIIRSKNYKYETR
-150 GLYLDDTLIN
+150 GLYLDDTLIY

-178 LVDKII
+178 LVDKMIF
-184 LKVIDFIE
+184 KVIDLIE

-212 FMFNKVLATENNR
+212 FIFNKVLATENNR
-225 SSIKCLNKSLEDNN
+225 NSIKCLNKSLKENN

-258 GKFFNRMN
+258 GKIFNRMN
-266 LKNISDF
+266 SKSISDF

-300 IIYVSCNA
+300 IIYVSCSA

-343 LKMVE
+343 LKMIE

>member
-1 MFSFNYYNSFNM
+1 M

-18 FQYDIKNNYDNKV
+18 FQDDIKNNYDEKV

-44 CEFSYEK
+44 CEFSYGK
-51 NHYVMHDIDK
+51 NHYVMHDINE
-61 KIYMK
+61 KIYIK
-66 TFKDASLDIQKLM
+66 TFKDASLDIQNLM
-79 PVLLNKINENNEI
+79 PVLLKRINENNEVN
-92 KHKLFQVNFR
+92 HKLFQVNFR
-102 SNQHNE
+102 SNQHNK

-122 LINLVNQISEDLKAN
+122 LINIVNQISDDLKVN
-137 MIIRSKNYKYETR
+137 IIIRSKNYKYETR
-150 GLYLDDTLIN
+150 GLYLDDTLIY

-178 LVDKII
+178 LVDKMIF
-184 LKVIDFIE
+184 KVIDFIE

-212 FMFNKVLATENNR
+212 FILNKVLATENNR
-225 SSIKCLNKSLEDNN
+225 NSIKCLKKSLKENN

-266 LKNISDF
+266 SESISDF

-300 IIYVSCNA
+300 IIYVSCSA

-343 LKMVE
+343 LKMIE

>member
-1 MFSFNYYNSFNM
+1 M

-18 FQYDIKNNYDNKV
+18 FQDDIKNNYDEKV

-39 SFRSR
+39 SFRNR
-44 CEFSYEK
+44 CEFSYGK
-51 NHYVMHDIDK
+51 NHYVMHDINE
-61 KIYMK
+61 KIYIK
-66 TFKDASLDIQKLM
+66 TFKDASLDIQNLM
-79 PVLLNKINENNEI
+79 PVLLKRINENNEI
-92 KHKLFQVNFR
+92 NHKLFQVNFR
-102 SNQHNE
+102 SNQHNK

-122 LINLVNQISEDLKAN
+122 LINLVNQISDDLKVN
-137 MIIRSKNYKYETR
+137 IIIRSKNYKYETR
-150 GLYLDDTLIN
+150 GLYLDDTLIY

-178 LVDKII
+178 LVDKMIF
-184 LKVIDFIE
+184 KVIDLIE

-212 FMFNKVLATENNR
+212 FIFNKVLATENNR
-225 SSIKCLNKSLEDNN
+225 NSIKCLNKSLKENN

-258 GKFFNRMN
+258 GKIFNRMN
-266 LKNISDF
+266 SKSISDF

-300 IIYVSCNA
+300 IIYVSCSA

-343 LKMVE
+343 LKMIE

>member
-1 MFSFNYYNSFNM
+1 M

-18 FQYDIKNNYDNKV
+18 FQDDIKNNYDEKV

-44 CEFSYEK
+44 CEFSYGK
-51 NHYVMHDIDK
+51 NHYVMHDINE
-61 KIYMK
+61 KIYIK
-66 TFKDASLDIQKLM
+66 TFKDASLDIQNLM
-79 PVLLNKINENNEI
+79 PVLLKRINENNEI
-92 KHKLFQVNFR
+92 NHKLFQVNFR
-102 SNQHNE
+102 SNQHNK

-122 LINLVNQISEDLKAN
+122 LINLVNQISDDLKVN
-137 MIIRSKNYKYETR
+137 IIIRSKNYKYETR
-150 GLYLDDTLIN
+150 GLYLDDTLIY

-178 LVDKII
+178 LVDKMIF
-184 LKVIDFIE
+184 KVIDFIE

-212 FMFNKVLATENNR
+212 FIFNKVLATENNR
-225 SSIKCLNKSLEDNN
+225 NSIKCLKKSLKENN

-258 GKFFNRMN
+258 GKIFNRMN
-266 LKNISDF
+266 SKSISDF

-300 IIYVSCNA
+300 IIYVSCSA

-343 LKMVE
+343 LKMIE